1 MVALGN
7 VGLHLALALSWM
19 LLLEQAFGSLT
30 SFKVKAPIS
39 DRVADRADGGRE
51 GALQDVPALPA
62 DVLAA
67 GPQGAYLHQ
76 RPRRADEHGGAVA
89 PEDRLRARRRRLSVR
104 WQLIPK
110 NARGCV
116 INNLAKIA
124 GTARGARASTA
135 RRTRASSR

>member
-1 MVALGN
+1 MAVVVALGN
-7 VGLHLALALSWM
+7 VRLHLALALSWM
-19 LLLEQAFGSLT
+19 LLLETGTRELGY
-30 SFKVKAPIS
+30 FKVKALIS

-67 GPQGAYLHQ
+67 GPQGAHLHQ

-104 WQLIPK
+104 
-110 NARGCV
+110 
-116 INNLAKIA
+116 
-124 GTARGARASTA
+124 
-135 RRTRASSR
+135 